1 MKHLLSA
8 VLIVCLLIT
17 GVGCGNIFIR
27 GAIQPGTSTVSGFV
41 SVVQFSTVI
50 GGDGTMIQVT
60 FVTFLQEG
68 ASSTIGFCG
77 DQRSQFPM
85 EQTVRAQFT
94 PGQPCDS
101 IIQITIIV

>member
-1 MKHLLSA
+1 VKRLLSA
-8 VLIVCLLIT
+8 VLVVCLLIA
-17 GVGCGNIFIR
+17 GIGCGNIFIR
-27 GAIQPGTSTVSGFV
+27 GAIQPGNSTVSGFI

-85 EQTVRAQFT
+85 EQKVRAQFT
-94 PGQPCDS
+94 PGQLCDS